1 MIVKNLHISN
11 LRNHK
16 FSDIEF
22 NSNVNLIHGRNGSGK
37 TTILEAL
44 SITSISKSFLP
55 SKDEALVRF
64 GESSYDII
72 AKCES
77 DLDVPY
83 YCSVRYE
90 IRQKKQM
97 RNSRSE
103 TVSPRSL
110 IGEMPSVVLSPDHK
124 SITFGSPSFRRDFID
139 RVLCQSSISY
149 LKNLSRHKKILRQR
163 NSLLSQIKKRESHD
177 FESLKLWTN
186 NFIELSA
193 DIIFKRNEF
202 IENLSR
208 NFKKAY
214 SEISKADT
222 GINLIYQAH
231 GVEDIDKINE
241 KENIISGLNKEYL
254 RRKDEELLRGT
265 SAFGPQKDDIRIE
278 INGGLARDTASQG
291 QHKTLLI
298 SLKTAEFIFLREKCN
313 ETPILL
319 LDDIFSELD
328 SERASHVLEL
338 VGKNKVQTFITST
351 NKNIDGI
358 DNVGSVSLFELKSG
372 KIV

>member
-11 LRNHK
+11 LRNHG

-44 SITSISKSFLP
+44 SISSISKSFLP
-55 SKDEALVRF
+55 SKDEALIQF
-64 GESSYDII
+64 GEESYHIL

-77 DLDVPY
+77 DLNVPY
-83 YCSVRYE
+83 HCSVHYE
-90 IRQKKQM
+90 TRKKKQI

-103 TVSPRSL
+103 TVSPRNL

-124 SITFGSPSFRRDFID
+124 SITFGSPSHRRDFVD
-139 RVLCQSSISY
+139 RVLCQSSVSY
-149 LKNLSRHKKILRQR
+149 LKNLSRHKKTLRQR
-163 NSLLSQIKKRESHD
+163 NSLLAQIKKRESHD

-186 NFIELSA
+186 NFIDLSA
-193 DIIFKRNEF
+193 EIIFKRNEF
-202 IENLSR
+202 IINLSR

-214 SEISKADT
+214 SEISVADS

-231 GVEDIDKINE
+231 GVDNIDEMSE
-241 KENIISGLNKEYL
+241 KENIISQLENEYEK
-254 RRKDEELLRGT
+254 RKDEELQRGT
-265 SAFGPQKDDIRIE
+265 STFGPQKDDIRIE

-298 SLKTAEFIFLREKCN
+298 SLKTAEFVFLREKCN

-338 VGKNKVQTFITST
+338 IGKNKVQTFITST

-372 KIV
+372 KIL